1 MPSISEV
8 IKDDHHCLIALRQQV
23 LTSKDKDAMTKK
35 FLQELYQHLDV
46 ETHML
51 DPLLPKTLP
60 GREQRIERVG
70 RMREKR
76 DALYGAETHSN
87 LRTPSSVTLLTC
99 RLYSSQLHVLRGRIV
114 DESWNKPAFILSILL
129 SEMSKSEDERLEW
142 LFWVDRDVIILNAC
156 RSPNSFLPPQLQTEG
171 EDGKMQE
178 MAAEPGHIQLLVT
191 QDWNGLNNGVFFLRV
206 GRWVVDLLSA
216 ILSYRYYK
224 PDVDLPF
231 TEQSARAYF

>member
-1 MPSISEV
+1 MVTVTAQFGDLQPHYEQS
-8 IKDDHHCLIALRQQV
+8 LRSQ
-23 LTSKDKDAMTKK
+23 
-35 FLQELYQHLDV
+35 
-46 ETHML
+46 ML
-51 DPLLPKTLP
+51 
-60 GREQRIERVG
+60 
-70 RMREKR
+70 
-76 DALYGAETHSN
+76 HS
-87 LRTPSSVTLLTC
+87 